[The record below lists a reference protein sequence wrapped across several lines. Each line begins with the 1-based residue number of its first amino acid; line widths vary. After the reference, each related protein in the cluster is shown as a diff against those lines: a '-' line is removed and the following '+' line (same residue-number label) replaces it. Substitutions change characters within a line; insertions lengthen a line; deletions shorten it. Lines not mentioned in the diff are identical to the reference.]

1 MRSTRKRAFA
11 VLAASALAPLLLGG
25 IANAQEE
32 IPEKNEGAIS
42 GIIWNDK
49 NSDGVLNSW
58 ESGIPG
64 QSVALGGLTT
74 TTAADGSYSFRGLA
88 LGSHTLS
95 LPNRTA
101 QGQTWT
107 RAGGGSGF
115 APGGGVAT
123 ATVTLTEE
131 RPSVTGLNGGFA
143 PTGNDYSVSQL
154 ILEPVKDSYR
164 VGEVVKIVG
173 GAYYEGPLPD
183 GFGARLTVPAGLT
196 KLTRVGGMPASGK
209 ADGPHEVTGMFQENR
224 GAGLIEFV
232 GYDFRVDAPFS
243 AAEVRLEVL
252 PLKHGATD
260 VNPANNALARPIP
273 ATGEPVAASS
283 AAAAPV
289 GAGAGRTG
297 GGAPA
302 PETAAPSSTA
312 PEAGAK
318 NVYMPVAHGEEVRQ
332 EALASTGA
340 SLVGPLALGA
350 VLLVGGGAA
359 FAVSLSR
366 RRAAHED

>member
-1 MRSTRKRAFA
+1 MRSTRKRALA
-11 VLAASALAPLLLGG
+11 VLTASVVAPLFLGG
-25 IANAQEE
+25 TAGAQEE

-49 NSDGVLNSW
+49 NNDGALNSW
-58 ESGIPG
+58 ESGIAG
-64 QSVALGGLTT
+64 QSVVLGGLTT

-88 LGSHTLS
+88 LGAHTLS

-107 RAGGGSGF
+107 RAGGGSSF

-131 RPSVTGLNGGFA
+131 RPAVVGLNGGFA

-154 ILEPVKDSYR
+154 IFEPAKDSYQ

-173 GAYYEGPLPD
+173 SAYYTGPLPD

-196 KLTRVGGMPASGK
+196 KLTRVGGMPAGGK
-209 ADGPHEVTGMFQENR
+209 ADGPHEVTGMFQDDR
-224 GAGLIEFV
+224 GSGLIEFV
-232 GYDFRVDAPFS
+232 GYDFRVDAPLT

-252 PLKHGATD
+252 PLRHGATD
-260 VNPANNALARPIP
+260 VNPANNTRSALLSAI
-273 ATGEPVAASS
+273 GSPVAASS
-283 AAAAPV
+283 AAASPV
-289 GAGAGRTG
+289 GAGVGRTG
-297 GGAPA
+297 GGAPTS
-302 PETAAPSSTA
+302 EVAAPSSAA
-312 PEAGAK
+312 PAGGAK

-332 EALASTGA
+332 EALAGTGA